1 MSYLFQ
7 VTLGPVQ
14 SFITGA
20 RRTRDLK
27 FNSSFLSRLARSAAF
42 TIARHCGEASLIFPT
57 IPLMSDAPNDVPN
70 KVLAYITGECAP
82 VTLAGLVKDSINA
95 ELSRIRDGVFQKI
108 PQGTFRRAEAEQQL
122 ADLVEYLWAAVEHDE
137 VHDRYALSRQRLEAL
152 LAARKN
158 TRDFASVT
166 WGSEQPKS
174 SIDGQLECVIAK
186 DAYPRLSTTKVLDDA
201 LRPGVEQQVRAL
213 REGFGAGPHEKLS
226 GVDLLKRLGPIEE
239 GEYSFPSTS
248 HMAALPFLCGLK
260 HLPAERRTR
269 AEEHLK
275 TYTEALLDIQAVI
288 PSFTLD
294 TLPRVY
300 QHSPFEERVFS
311 LGEYDGS
318 LLYPERFPDTVGD
331 TRLFQLARQHF
342 QRATRLLEDA
352 LQELALRPG
361 PYYTLL
367 VADGDRMGEVV
378 DALAQG
384 EDGMRQHR
392 KLSLALIAFEKEVR
406 QIIGRHIGVRI
417 YSGGDDVLALLP
429 LHEAVPCAGDLA
441 AAFRTVL
448 GPFAS
453 AAGSAPSLSVGLA
466 IVHHLHPLGDALKIA
481 RNTEQR
487 AKGGQKNALAITV
500 QKRGGPPCEIGG
512 QWSHFDTRLQC
523 QIDLCQSGIIPSGM
537 AYELEDVA
545 LRLEADLPGAGA
557 RREPRKAGPG
567 AERSAPH
574 VRYAALRIFQRK
586 LGEAGRQGGRQ
597 KEAALALYAL
607 RRMVGLIG
615 MDEASQTPDEALLS
629 LEQALNEEKENRPL
643 PEDVRAQVRMFD
655 RLDPVRVTDLAAE
668 LIVARFL
675 ADASVLASGG
685 QDRGGR
691 V

>member
-14 SFITGA
+14 SFIMGA

-27 FNSSFLSRLARSAAF
+27 FTSSFLSRLARSAAF
-42 TIARHCGEASLIFPT
+42 TIARHCGETSLIFPT
-57 IPLMSDAPNDVPN
+57 IPLMSDVPTDVPN
-70 KVLAYITGECAP
+70 KVLAYITAECAP
-82 VTLAGLVKDSINA
+82 VTLAGLIKDGIDTELNRIKDS
-95 ELSRIRDGVFQKI
+95 VFQKI
-108 PQGTFRRAEAEQQL
+108 PRGTFRRAEAELQI
-122 ADLVEYLWAAVEHDE
+122 AGLVEYLWAAVEHDE
-137 VHDRYALSRQRLEAL
+137 KHNRYALSRQCLEAL

-186 DAYPRLSTTKVLDDA
+186 DAYPRLSTTKVLDDT
-201 LRPGVEQQVRAL
+201 LRPGVEQQVRNL
-213 REGFGAGPHEKLS
+213 RDVFGAGPHEKLS

-260 HLPAERRTR
+260 NLPDAQRTR

-275 TYTEALLDIQAVI
+275 TYTDALLGIQAVI
-288 PSFTLD
+288 PSFALD
-294 TLPRVY
+294 TLPRAY
-300 QHSPFEERVFS
+300 QHRTFGDRVVS

-342 QRATRLLEDA
+342 QQATRLLEDS

-367 VADGDRMGEVV
+367 VADGDCMGEVV
-378 DALAQG
+378 DALAQR
-384 EDGMRQHR
+384 EDGMQQHR

-406 QIIGRHIGVRI
+406 QIIERHISVRI

-429 LHEAVPCAGDLA
+429 LHEAVPCASDLA
-441 AAFRTVL
+441 AAFRSAL
-448 GPFAS
+448 DPFAS
-453 AAGSAPSLSVGLA
+453 AIGRVPSLSVGLA

-481 RNTEQR
+481 RNAEQR

-500 QKRGGPPCEIGG
+500 HKRGGPPCEIGG
-512 QWSHFDTRLQC
+512 QWSRFDARLQC
-523 QIDLCQSGIIPSGM
+523 QIELCQSGILPSGM
-537 AYELEDVA
+537 AYELEEVV
-545 LRLEADLPGAGA
+545 LRLEAGLPGSGA
-557 RREPRKAGPG
+557 RGEPRKAGLE
-567 AERSAPH
+567 AELSAPH

-597 KEAALALYAL
+597 REAILALYAL
-607 RRMVGLIG
+607 KRMIGLIG
-615 MDEASQTPDEALLS
+615 TDEASQTPDEAL
-629 LEQALNEEKENRPL
+629 QALDEGRENRPL
-643 PEDVRAQVRMFD
+643 PEDVREQVRAFD
-655 RLDPVRVTDLAAE
+655 RLDPVSVTDLAAE

-675 ADASVLASGG
+675 ADAYVLASAGRNTGG
-685 QDRGGR
+685 
-691 V
+691 